1 MTSKVYQDLAAGLAD
16 QNLAET
22 VMRSVGKAW
31 LSRADLAEFD
41 HETCDLVTP
50 GHHGSGHGKLE
61 AKSLVLTLP
70 DVLAE
75 LQNAWVKA

>member
-41 HETCDLVTP
+41 HETC
-50 GHHGSGHGKLE
+50 SGHGKLE

>member
-31 LSRADLAEFD
+31 PIRADLEDFG
-41 HETCDLVTP
+41 HEACPIWCRQDVTAVDTA
-50 GHHGSGHGKLE
+50 SWKRRAL
-61 AKSLVLTLP
+61 S
-70 DVLAE
+70 
-75 LQNAWVKA
+75 